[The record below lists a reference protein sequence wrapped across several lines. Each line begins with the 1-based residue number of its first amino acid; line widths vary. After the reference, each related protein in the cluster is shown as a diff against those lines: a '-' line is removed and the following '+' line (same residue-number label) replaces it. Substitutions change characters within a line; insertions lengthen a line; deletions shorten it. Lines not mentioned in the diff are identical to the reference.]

1 MKHFSLRGGL
11 VAAFLGAALVTG
23 STLGVSTASAMA
35 DPTSKINMAN
45 QPNVPEGWVTDY
57 EGALE
62 LAKKGNRPILLD
74 FTGSD
79 WCGWCKKIDKE
90 IFSTTAFQGYA
101 KDNLVLLYVDFPNG
115 KPQTDALKE
124 QNEQLQNK
132 FGVRG
137 FPTLVLL
144 DSKGKKIWENVGY
157 MKGGPDALISAI
169 NKAAGKNSGS

>member
-11 VAAFLGAALVTG
+11 AAALLGAALVAG
-23 STLGVSTASAMA
+23 STFGVSTASAMA

-45 QPNVPEGWVTDY
+45 QPNVPNGWVTDY
-57 EGALE
+57 QGALE
-62 LAKKGNRPILLD
+62 LAKKENRPILLD

-90 IFSTTAFQGYA
+90 IFSTSAFQSYA

-115 KPQTDALKE
+115 KPQADALKA

-144 DSKGKKIWENVGY
+144 DSNGKKIWENVGY

-169 NKAAGKNSGS
+169 NKAAGKSGDS